1 MKYITLLFT
10 LLLTFV
16 SHSQGSKAD
25 DILKKLSTK
34 IKSLN
39 SFYVEFSASVKNT
52 TTGLNESEIG
62 RGWVKGNKFHASYGS
77 NTIISNGVKYWIIE
91 KETKSIYESDASN
104 DDETMN
110 PKKLMTIWE
119 TGFKSDWDKQ
129 SKTNGKTV
137 DVINLTPV
145 NKKTEYK
152 LITVYISKSN
162 QLEKAVM
169 ITKDGTI
176 MSYSVTKFT
185 ENPQVEDSYFIL
197 DRKKYPGYTLIKD

>member
-16 SHSQGSKAD
+16 SHSQDSKAD

-77 NTIISNGVKYWIIE
+77 NTIISNGVKSWIIE

-169 ITKDGTI
+169 TTKDGTI

-185 ENPQVEDSYFIL
+185 ENPQVEDSYFTL